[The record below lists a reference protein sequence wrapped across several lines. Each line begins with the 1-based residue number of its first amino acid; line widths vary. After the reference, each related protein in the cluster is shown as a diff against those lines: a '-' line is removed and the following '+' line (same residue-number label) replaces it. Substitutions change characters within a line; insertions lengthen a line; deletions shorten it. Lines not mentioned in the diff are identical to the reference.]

1 MNMEQ
6 IARIRVLIADDHD
19 IFRDG
24 LSLLLLK
31 EPTIEL
37 VGDAANGKQLT
48 QMAKELH
55 PDIVL
60 TDLKMPEMDGIEAI
74 QTIKELYPAIKSIA
88 LSSFDSDAMVIDA
101 LEAGA
106 MGYIIKNADR
116 GEIVDAIRMVY
127 TGSPYY
133 CKTTSGRLVKLI
145 ARSEF
150 NPYKADASK
159 LFSEKEKEIIR
170 LICEE
175 KTSKEIGELLFMS
188 SRTVEGH
195 RVKILEKMNVK
206 TTAGVAIYAIKNGI
220 YNTYQE

>member
-1 MNMEQ
+1 MEQ
-6 IARIRVLIADDHD
+6 LARIRVLIADDHD

-37 VGDAANGKQLT
+37 VGDAANGKRLI
-48 QMAKELH
+48 QMAKELQ

-74 QTIKELYPAIKSIA
+74 KRLKELYPVIKSIA
-88 LSSFDSDAMVIDA
+88 LSSFDNDAMVIDA
-101 LEAGA
+101 LEVGA

-159 LFSEKEKEIIR
+159 LFSDKEKEIIR

>member
-1 MNMEQ
+1 MEQ

-37 VGDAANGKQLT
+37 VGDAANGKQLI

-106 MGYIIKNADR
+106 MGYIIKSFLSFVSSKWRFILMTD
-116 GEIVDAIRMVY
+116 
-127 TGSPYY
+127 S
-133 CKTTSGRLVKLI
+133 SGP
-145 ARSEF
+145 RS
-150 NPYKADASK
+150 S
-159 LFSEKEKEIIR
+159 
-170 LICEE
+170 
-175 KTSKEIGELLFMS
+175 
-188 SRTVEGH
+188 
-195 RVKILEKMNVK
+195 
-206 TTAGVAIYAIKNGI
+206 
-220 YNTYQE
+220 

>member
-1 MNMEQ
+1 MEQ
-6 IARIRVLIADDHD
+6 IASIRVLIADDHD

-37 VGDAANGKQLT
+37 VGDAANGKQLI

-159 LFSEKEKEIIR
+159 LFSDKEKEIIR

>member
-1 MNMEQ
+1 MEQ
-6 IARIRVLIADDHD
+6 LTRIRVLIADDHD
-19 IFRDG
+19 LFRDG
-24 LSLLLLK
+24 LSLLLMN
-31 EPTIEL
+31 EPTVEL
-37 VGDAANGKQLT
+37 VGDAANGKQLVKL
-48 QMAKELH
+48 AKELN
-55 PDIVL
+55 PDIIL
-60 TDLKMPEMDGIEAI
+60 TDLKMPEIDGIEAI
-74 QTIKELYPAIKSIA
+74 KILKQNDPDIKIIT

-106 MGYIIKNADR
+106 MGYIIKNAER
-116 GEIVDAIRMVY
+116 GEIIDAIKMVY

-145 ARSEF
+145 VRSEF
-150 NPYKADASK
+150 NPYKVDASK
-159 LFSEKEKEIIR
+159 LFSDKEKEIIR

-206 TTAGVAIYAIKNGI
+206 TTAGIAIYAIKNGI
-220 YNTYQE
+220 YKAYQE